1 MIRMKYFSTLAACV
15 IALSLGA
22 CSSDSAFPDAT
33 GEGNVRAINAIT
45 TAPPFSFLIE
55 ERLIANV
62 GFGESST
69 TFSYDDLEYNF
80 NFEVVLAGT
89 TTRTRVATEFLD
101 VERDKDYTFVI
112 GGDIATPT
120 ITLWEADVR
129 EWAGDETVFEARFA
143 HAAPATGAVD
153 VYLAE
158 ATDPPTAP
166 VAGADQGTL
175 TLGET
180 TAAADFAGGEYIL
193 TVTAAGDE
201 TAILYQSVPFT
212 PSNASS
218 IILTIFDSVANN
230 PVPVTV
236 SQVNASGGG
245 STRIPD
251 SRSLPPLRFFHASI
265 DGGDTDIYVEDP
277 LDTPLVVNHAFR
289 DVTGDFEV
297 AAGDTPITY
306 TTASNVG
313 SILVERTQTVEQ
325 GSQYNIYFIE
335 SVAGE
340 DAIIVSITDRRPVET
355 IGKVSFINTATNHSI
370 VDLYVVEADTGI
382 DEALPFIGGL
392 PLGAVAAGV
401 QLSPDSYDAYVTA
414 PLTKDVLAGPVRLDL
429 AGGDVLDALIYD
441 NVDPAIADLVF
452 VTPP

>member
-80 NFEVVLAGT
+80 NFEVVLAGAT
-89 TTRTRVATEFLD
+89 TGTRVATEFLD
-101 VERDKDYTFVI
+101 VVRDRDYTFVI

-129 EWAGDETVFEARFA
+129 EWTGDETVFEARFA
-143 HAAPATGAVD
+143 HAAPTLGAVD
-153 VYLAE
+153 VYLDE
-158 ATDPPTAP
+158 ATDPPMAP
-166 VAGADQGTL
+166 VAGADQGTVE
-175 TLGET
+175 LGES
-180 TAAADFAGGEYIL
+180 TAPVDFAGGEYIL
-193 TVTAAGDE
+193 TITTAGDE
-201 TAILYQSVPFT
+201 TAVLYQSLPFT
-212 PSNASS
+212 PLNASS
-218 IILTIFDSVANN
+218 IILTIFDSAAND

-236 SQVNASGGG
+236 SLVNATGG
-245 STRIPD
+245 STRLPD
-251 SRSLPPLRFFHASI
+251 SRSLPTLRFFHASI
-265 DGGDTDIYVEDP
+265 NGGDTDIYVEDP

-297 AAGDTPITY
+297 PVGETPITY
-306 TTASNVG
+306 TTAGNVG
-313 SILVERTQTVEQ
+313 SILVERTQLVAQ
-325 GSQYNIYFIE
+325 GSQYNVYFLE
-335 SVAGE
+335 SDPGE
-340 DAIIVSITDRRPVET
+340 DAAVTLVTDRRPVET
-355 IGKVSFINTATNHSI
+355 VGKLTFVNTATNHRL
-370 VDLYVVEADTGI
+370 VDIYVVEADTGI
-382 DEALPFIGGL
+382 DEALPLVGNL
-392 PLGAVAAGV
+392 PLGATGAG
-401 QLSPDSYDAYVTA
+401 LRLAPDSYDAFVTVPFA
-414 PLTKDVLAGPVRLDL
+414 KDVLAGPVRLDL

-441 NVDPAIADLVF
+441 DVDPAIVDLVF
-452 VTPP
+452 ITPP